1 MRHNSIRTLK
11 LVSWTS
17 AGVLAVAI
25 LILVTHSRAKR
36 TEQSPAPPIVE
47 VAQVVQGDVPIYGEW
62 IGTLTGQVNAD
73 VKAQVTG
80 YLLTQNYKEGSYV
93 KKGQL
98 LFEIDPRPFR
108 AALDQAKGQLAQA
121 QAQLS

>member
-11 LVSWTS
+11 LVSSTS

-80 YLLTQNYKEGSYV
+80 YLLTQNYKEGS
-93 KKGQL
+93 
-98 LFEIDPRPFR
+98 
-108 AALDQAKGQLAQA
+108 
-121 QAQLS
+121 